1 MDLVPNIK
9 RNVPNVHKKVFFSS
23 IIGGT
28 DRARTLPQRGIRPG
42 IMLSRTGSTVGENP
56 TADNKCK

>member
-1 MDLVPNIK
+1 MNLVPIVK
-9 RNVPNVHKKVFFSS
+9 RKVQNVHKNIFFS

-56 TADNKCK
+56 AADNKCK